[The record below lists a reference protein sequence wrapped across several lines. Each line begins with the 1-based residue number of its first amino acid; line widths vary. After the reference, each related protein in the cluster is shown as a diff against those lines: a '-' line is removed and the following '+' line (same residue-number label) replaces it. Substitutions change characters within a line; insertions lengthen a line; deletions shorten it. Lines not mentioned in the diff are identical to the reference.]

1 MLLGYIITAQ
11 IADKDKEY
19 FAIDHDSGGYS
30 CSTGQYSTAWIF
42 KTLEEANKALESSE
56 FTRESK
62 MSDGTIYPPRMIHSA
77 AGICNVKTSGSV
89 LISIEEVNT
98 TLVSVKRYYGAIRIP
113 TGYTY

>member
-11 IADKDKEY
+11 AADKDKEY
-19 FAIDHDSGGYS
+19 FAIDRGSGGYPCWS
-30 CSTGQYSTAWIF
+30 GQYSSAYLF
-42 KTLEEANKALESSE
+42 KTLEETSKALESSE

-62 MSDGTIYPPRMIHSA
+62 MSDGTIYPPRMVHNA
-77 AGICNVKTSGSV
+77 TGICHTKTSGSA

>member
-1 MLLGYIITAQ
+1 MLLGYIITTQ

-19 FAIDHDSGGYS
+19 FAIDRGSGGHPCWS
-30 CSTGQYSTAWIF
+30 GQCSSAWLF

-62 MSDGTIYPPRMIHSA
+62 MSDGTSYPPRMIHSA
-77 AGICNVKTSGSV
+77 AGICSVKTSGSA

-98 TLVSVKRYYGAIRIP
+98 TPVSVKKYYGAIRRP